1 MNGKPASAPC
11 GRAWKTD
18 QMKQTGQAGPLGQ
31 AGQPK
36 LRRMLILM
44 FAAYALFMLY
54 LLLVR
59 NRGGL
64 PADPAAWRRE
74 QFNLIPFL
82 SVREYLADLFG
93 TDPVKTRAAVINL
106 GGNIFLFVPFGFLIP
121 VLFAKFR
128 SPSRVLLLMAAVMT
142 AVEILQLLTCRGH
155 CDVDD
160 LILNLAGVAAGVLL
174 LSAITRIRNKKR
186 WGSLFTF
193 TI

>member
-1 MNGKPASAPC
+1 M
-11 GRAWKTD
+11 
-18 QMKQTGQAGPLGQ
+18 
-31 AGQPK
+31 K
-36 LRRMLILM
+36 LRRVLILA

-64 PADPAAWRRE
+64 PVDPTAWRRE
-74 QFNLIPFL
+74 QFNLIPFH
-82 SVREYLADLFG
+82 SVQEYLADLFG

-106 GGNIFLFVPFGFLIP
+106 GGNVLLFVPFGFLIP

-128 SPSRVLLLMAAVMT
+128 SLSRVLLLMAAVMT

-160 LILNLAGVAAGVLL
+160 LILNLTGVAAGF
-174 LSAITRIRNKKR
+174 LSLRMITQTKKR
-186 WGSLFTF
+186 
-193 TI
+193 IHKYE